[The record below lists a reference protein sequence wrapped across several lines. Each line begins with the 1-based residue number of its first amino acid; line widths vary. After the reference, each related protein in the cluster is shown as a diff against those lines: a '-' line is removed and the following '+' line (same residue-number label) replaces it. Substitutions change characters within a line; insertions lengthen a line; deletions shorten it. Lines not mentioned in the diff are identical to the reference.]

1 MKKFIIALL
10 LLLTTSSYSQDK
22 TKKDYEAGIMKNG
35 RITSSRD
42 QNESEL
48 IFSVYLQ
55 TTILIKT
62 SEEWKKE
69 IYRL

>member
-42 QNESEL
+42 QKSRN
-48 IFSVYLQ
+48 
-55 TTILIKT
+55 
-62 SEEWKKE
+62 
-69 IYRL
+69 